1 MEMITTRLN
10 QLRQLM
16 KENQIQAY
24 IVCTDDFHGSEYV
37 GDYFKMRQFLSGFTG
52 SAGTLVVLEEEAALW
67 TDGRYFLQ
75 AAAQLEVSTIT
86 LMKAGQ
92 PDVPGIGQYLHDKLS
107 ANSVIGFD
115 GRTVTAA
122 FAKTIE
128 NQTKDKHITFS
139 WDMDLGDTI
148 WTDRPI
154 RSKEPVWELDT
165 TYTGMAREEKLE
177 HVREKMSELG
187 ADLFVLTSLDDIA
200 WLLNLRGNDV
210 HCNPVF
216 LSYML
221 IGQMDAILFIDE
233 TILKEEIQEKLTKC
247 GIKLMPYDALY
258 DELKQIPADKT
269 VLLDAG
275 KANYMAK
282 MSIPE
287 NVTVIDS
294 QSPVTLM
301 KAVKTKEECENMK
314 LAHIKDGVAVTR
326 FMYWLKHNIGK
337 TEITE
342 LSAAKKL
349 EEFRAADSSY
359 LDASFDPIMAYG
371 PHGAIVHYSA
381 TEESDVML
389 QPSSFLLADTGG
401 QYYEGTTDIT
411 RTFALGEMSDEEK
424 KAYTLVLMGHLNLGA
439 ARFLYGIRG
448 MNLDSIARE
457 PLWRHGMD
465 YNHGTGHGVGY
476 LLNVHEGPNS
486 FRWQNPDGIVTSAV
500 LEEGM
505 ITSNEPGVY
514 LTGKFGI
521 RLENLILC
529 KKAEYNEFG
538 QFMYFENLT
547 MVPFDVDAIDTSYM
561 SDREIMLLNNY
572 HETVYDAIAPYLEGE
587 EKIWLREVT
596 RPVSSR

>member
-1 MEMITTRLN
+1 MEMITTRLE

-16 KENQIQAY
+16 RENQIQAY

-52 SAGTLVVLEEEAALW
+52 SAGTLVVLQKEAALW

-75 AAAQLEVSTIT
+75 AAAQLEGSSIT

-92 PDVPGIGQYLHDKLS
+92 PGVPEIGEYLYEKLPEH
-107 ANSVIGFD
+107 AVIGFD
-115 GRTVTAA
+115 GRTITAA
-122 FAKTIE
+122 FAHTIE
-128 NQTKDKHITFS
+128 ASVEEKQITFS
-139 WDMDLGDTI
+139 WDTDFGDTV
-148 WTDRPI
+148 WTTRPSL
-154 RSKEPVWELDT
+154 SKEPVWELDT
-165 TYTGMAREEKLE
+165 RYTGMSREQKLE
-177 HVREKMSELG
+177 KVRTKMTELG

-221 IGQMDAILFIDE
+221 IGKKDAVLFVDK
-233 TILKEEIQEKLTKC
+233 TILNADIQDKLKRSHVT
-247 GIKLMPYDALY
+247 LMPYDALY
-258 DELKQIPADKT
+258 SELKNIASDQT
-269 VLLDAG
+269 VLLDTA
-275 KANYMAK
+275 KANYMVT
-282 MSIPE
+282 MCIPE
-287 NVTVIDS
+287 TVTILDE

-301 KAVKTKEECENMK
+301 KAIKTKEECEHTK
-314 LAHIKDGVAVTR
+314 QAHIKDGVAVTK
-326 FMYWLKHNIGK
+326 FMYWLKLNIGK

-342 LSAAKKL
+342 MSAAGKL
-349 EEFRAADSSY
+349 EEFRSSCSSY
-359 LDASFDPIMAYG
+359 LGASFDPIMAYG

-381 TEESDVML
+381 TEESDAVL
-389 QPSSFLLADTGG
+389 KPSSFLLADTGG

-411 RTFALGEMSDEEK
+411 RTFALGTATPEEK
-424 KAYTLVLMGHLNLGA
+424 KAYTLVLMGHLNLRA
-439 ARFLYGIRG
+439 TRFLYGIRG

-457 PLWRHGMD
+457 PLWRYGMD

-486 FRWQNPDGIVTSAV
+486 IRWQNPGGIVTSAV

-514 LTGKFGI
+514 LTGKFGV

-529 KKAEYNEFG
+529 KKAEQNEFG
-538 QFMYFENLT
+538 QFMCFENLT
-547 MVPFDVDAIDTSYM
+547 MVPFDLDAIDTSYM
-561 SDREIMLLNNY
+561 SNREIELLNEY
-572 HETVYDAIAPYLEGE
+572 HETVYQSISPYFEGA
-587 EKIWLREVT
+587 EKEWLRNAT
-596 RPVSSR
+596 QAISK